1 MMIALVFANF
11 VMFFLMFYAIKHIA
25 KVVLVP
31 KYILYPIIVM
41 MCVVGAYAINY
52 GIMFDVWTLLI
63 FGVLG
68 YLIQKVGLEVAP
80 LIIGFILGGQAEV
93 YFVKSLESFGTYSIF
108 FTKSPIAV
116 VLWLLIAASVAFSL
130 VMGMKSRAKRRLE
143 TSS

>member
-1 MMIALVFANF
+1 
-11 VMFFLMFYAIKHIA
+11 
-25 KVVLVP
+25 
-31 KYILYPIIVM
+31 M

-93 YFVKSLESFGTYSIF
+93 YFVKSLESAGSYDIF
-108 FTKSPIAV
+108 FTKSPIA
-116 VLWLLIAASVAFSL
+116 WCSGAD
-130 VMGMKSRAKRRLE
+130 RRLCDLLGGDGLE
-143 TSS
+143 EPGQASGGGVLMSMSTQAPRVIRIHLVTMSPWSSAGEA